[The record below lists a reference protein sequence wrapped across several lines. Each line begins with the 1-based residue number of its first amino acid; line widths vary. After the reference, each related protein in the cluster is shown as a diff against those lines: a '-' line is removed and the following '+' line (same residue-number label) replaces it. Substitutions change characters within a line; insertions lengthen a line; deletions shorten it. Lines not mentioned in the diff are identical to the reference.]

1 MSSFTHFGCPVQ
13 GPELFD
19 FSEVCS
25 FAVFSYFCP
34 DVIQEKILFCQAAV
48 SDRDCRVYIIVVIA
62 KEDYVICILQAPSKV
77 VDVRPWIIVSVC
89 IKASGFY
96 PYPITMILY
105 VRAADFWF
113 NLIELE
119 LFIQV
124 LIENLG
130 NEPCP
135 CGRHIA
141 VTNFL
146 LTSLLRLIAIR
157 LLSRSDLIIPTADIT
172 FFNYYFPE
180 KTIQFRSDHCIKSAR
195 QVFIDPELASW

>member
-1 MSSFTHFGCPVQ
+1 MKTGSFKNCDILTERLRPNEFFYS

-77 VDVRPWIIVSVC
+77 VDVRPWIIVSGC
-89 IKASGFY
+89 IKA
-96 PYPITMILY
+96 
-105 VRAADFWF
+105 
-113 NLIELE
+113 

-124 LIENLG
+124 FA
-130 NEPCP
+130 
-135 CGRHIA
+135 RK
-141 VTNFL
+141 
-146 LTSLLRLIAIR
+146 LR
-157 LLSRSDLIIPTADIT
+157 
-172 FFNYYFPE
+172 
-180 KTIQFRSDHCIKSAR
+180 
-195 QVFIDPELASW
+195 